1 MESTA
6 GTKMQIFNKTTSF
19 DPSKQIDSL
28 VISKKLIEYVALKAG
43 IPALG
48 LWVLLCNQVSTSK
61 LTQAAFCQS
70 YGLPESAFEKT
81 MNKLAGLNLAWH
93 EQDQGFQTDWCVSN
107 LPQTLTKQTESF
119 LFQLNA
125 FFAQD
130 DLANESFD
138 GKRLA
143 NVVTEE
149 PRAIVNNANLS
160 TDYHWDTL
168 VLQQDF
174 HDVASTKIPKE
185 LVQQYWDSFTSSN
198 DNKGEMVPSRS
209 VLFKKWKSYIANVSV
224 NLAVS
229 DRRFT
234 NNIERKKQSIS
245 LTEQKNIAAWQ
256 ALLEHKIP
264 QIQSYSA
271 MMSNLSTVENDV
283 WLGFIQQNIRFKNS
297 LMNNTT
303 LQYAFEEYCKTT
315 GQKFLKQKASA
326 PSEFDDTLNDTS
338 WANNLDDVL

>member
-1 MESTA
+1 
-6 GTKMQIFNKTTSF
+6 MQIFNKTTSL
-19 DPSKQIDSL
+19 DSSKQIESL
-28 VISKKLIEYVALKAG
+28 VISKKLIEYVGLKAG

-48 LWVLLCNQVSTSK
+48 LWVLLCNQAGGTK
-61 LTQAAFCQS
+61 LTQTTFCQT

-81 MNKLAGLNLAWH
+81 MKKLAALNLAWH
-93 EQDQGFQTDWCVSN
+93 EQDQGFQKDWYVSN
-107 LPQTLTKQTESF
+107 LPKALTVQTESF
-119 LFQLNA
+119 LFQLES
-125 FFAQD
+125 FFTQK
-130 DLANESFD
+130 DLTNSSFD
-138 GKRLA
+138 GTPINNLV
-143 NVVTEE
+143 NVVTAE
-149 PRAIVNNANLS
+149 PKISAYTATEQS
-160 TDYHWDTL
+160 SYQWDSL
-168 VLQQDF
+168 VLLQDF
-174 HDVASTKIPKE
+174 HDIAASKIPKE

-198 DNKGEMVPSRS
+198 DNKGEVVPSRNI
-209 VLFKKWKSYIANVSV
+209 LFKKWKSYIANVSV

-229 DRRFT
+229 DRRFS
-234 NNIERKKQSIS
+234 NNVERKKQSVS
-245 LTEQKNIAAWQ
+245 LIEQKNIEAWQ
-256 ALLEHKIP
+256 ALLEQKIP

-271 MMSNLSTVENDV
+271 MMSNLSTVEDDV